1 MTAVLA
7 GQLRD
12 YLQSCLGEAIA
23 ITDLRRL
30 AGGASHET
38 WAFDLV
44 HGSGAREITPLVLR
58 RDFVA
63 GLLAPSLAQEYALLQ
78 YLHAQNLPVPRP
90 RWCVTEDSPL
100 ATPFMILERVT
111 GDDIRKVLAEPAQVT
126 DRQTL
131 GRALVRTQ
139 ATLHRVNLAPKLMH
153 ILRAADPPGAAREVA
168 RWAAVIDR
176 DHDSAEP
183 LLTAALGWLRTH
195 LPTPSQLTLVHGD
208 YKTNNLIFSD
218 EGTVVLDWE
227 MAHLGDPLEDLA
239 WTLLWTTEH
248 DLVGGLLSADDYLA
262 AYTAETGLEV
272 EPTCLFF
279 WQLFA
284 LVKLAAIF
292 VSSARQGTRIGHPR
306 PLLAMLGRAL
316 PWLETAIA
324 ERLTASMR
332 QAV

>member
-12 YLQSCLGEAIA
+12 YLQSCLGETIA

-38 WAFDLV
+38 WAFDLI
-44 HGSGAREITPLVLR
+44 HDRGAREITPLVLR
-58 RDFVA
+58 RDFAA
-63 GLLAPSLAQEYALLQ
+63 GLLAPSLAQEYALLEH
-78 YLHAQNLPVPRP
+78 LHALKLPVPRP
-90 RWCVTEDSPL
+90 RWCVTEPSPRV
-100 ATPFMILERVT
+100 TPFMILERVT
-111 GDDIRKVLAEPAQVT
+111 GVDIRKVLADPAQAM

-139 ATLHRVNLAPKLMH
+139 TMLHRVNIAPTLVH
-153 ILRAADPPGAAREVA
+153 ILRAADPPGAVREVA

-176 DHDSAEP
+176 DHGAEP

-195 LPTPSQLTLVHGD
+195 LPTQSQLTLVHGD

-218 EGTVVLDWE
+218 EGVVVLDWE
-227 MAHLGDPLEDLA
+227 MAPLGEPLEDLA
-239 WTLLWTTEH
+239 WTRLWTTEY

-272 EPTCLFF
+272 EPTRLFF
-279 WQLFA
+279 WQLFS

-292 VSSARQGTRIGHPR
+292 VSSARLGTHTGHPR

-316 PWLETAIA
+316 PWLESAIA
-324 ERLTASMR
+324 ERLTASMQ
-332 QAV
+332 QAI

>member
-12 YLQSCLGEAIA
+12 YLHCRLGEVIE

-44 HGSGAREITPLVLR
+44 HDRGAREITPLVLR
-58 RDFVA
+58 RDFAA

-111 GDDIRKVLAEPAQVT
+111 GVDIRKVLADPAQAI

-139 ATLHRVNLAPKLMH
+139 AMLHGVNITPTLIH

-218 EGTVVLDWE
+218 EGAVILDWE
-227 MAHLGDPLEDLA
+227 MAHLSDPFEDLA
-239 WTLLWTTEH
+239 WTLLWITET
-248 DLVGGLLSADDYLA
+248 DLVGGLLGAADYLA
-262 AYTAETGLEV
+262 AYIAETGLEV
-272 EPTCLFF
+272 EPTRLFF
-279 WQLFA
+279 WQLFS

-292 VSSARQGTRIGHPR
+292 VSSARQGTHTGHAR

-316 PWLETAIA
+316 PWLESAIA